1 MSKIPRSLPP
11 CHLATLSIAATL
23 AFAPLSGLVVAQSGF
38 QANYDE
44 DAVPDYELPDP
55 LVFEDGSAVAGQGD
69 WPKRRAEIL
78 ALFEEH
84 VYGRTPVGRPEG
96 MRFELRQRI
105 DPFLDG
111 KAVLE
116 EVRIRFTDNDE
127 DPRIDLL
134 VVKPKLP
141 EGEKART
148 FLTLNFA
155 GNHTLHPA
163 TEISLPESWM
173 RSRAEDRRDGL
184 VVDDRATEKGRG
196 ARVSRW
202 PVEKI
207 IDAGLAVAS
216 IYYGDIE
223 PDFDGGFDQSVRS
236 LFDPPADDEW
246 GAIGAW
252 AWGLSRAMDYLET
265 DPQIDAARVGV
276 FGHSRLGKT
285 SLWAGAQDERF
296 ALVISNNS
304 GCGGAALSRRAFGE
318 TVGRINTAFPH
329 WFCRN
334 FRDYNENESAL
345 PVDQHQLLALIAP
358 RMVHVGSAEEDRWA
372 DPRGEFLSAYHAEPV
387 WRLHGLGGLG
397 VSEMPGIHEPV
408 GDRVRFHLR
417 AGPHKVIDYDWEQYI
432 AALLAVP

>member
-1 MSKIPRSLPP
+1 MPNPLRSLAIVP
-11 CHLATLSIAATL
+11 CLSL
-23 AFAPLSGLVVAQSGF
+23 AFAFALVVGLATSALAQPGF

-44 DAVPDYELPDP
+44 DAVPEYELPDP
-55 LVFEDGSAVAGQGD
+55 LVFEDGSAVAGVGE
-69 WPKRRAEIL
+69 WPKRRAEVL

-84 VYGRTPVGRPEG
+84 VYGRNPVGRPEG
-96 MRFELRQRI
+96 MRFELRQRV
-105 DPFLDG
+105 DPFLGG

-116 EVRIRFTDNDE
+116 EVRIRFTDDE
-127 DPRIDLL
+127 DDPHIDLL
-134 VVKPKLP
+134 VVKPKVP
-141 EGEKART
+141 EGTKLRT

-163 TEISLPESWM
+163 PEISLPESWM
-173 RSRAEDRRDGL
+173 RSRAEDRTAGL
-184 VVDDRATEKGRG
+184 VMDDRATEKGRG

-202 PVEKI
+202 PVETI
-207 IDAGLAVAS
+207 VDAGIAIAS

-223 PDFDGGFDQSVRS
+223 PDFDGGFDQGVRS
-236 LFDPPADDEW
+236 LFGTPAADEW

-265 DPQIDAARVGV
+265 DPQIDAGRVGV
-276 FGHSRLGKT
+276 MGHSRLGKT

-304 GCGGAALSRRAFGE
+304 GCGGAALSRRAYGE

-334 FRDYNENESAL
+334 FRRYNENEAAL
-345 PVDQHQLLALIAP
+345 PVDQHQLLALVAP
-358 RMVHVGSAEEDRWA
+358 RMLYVASAEEDRWA

-387 WRLHGLGGLG
+387 WRLHGLDGLG
-397 VSEMPGIHEPV
+397 VNEMPGLREPV
-408 GDRVRFHLR
+408 GDRVRYHVR
-417 AGPHKVIDYDWEQYI
+417 EGAHGVVDYDWEQYV
-432 AALLAVP
+432 AALLALP